1 MYASFLGKT
10 VGAKAV
16 GEPER
21 KQENGDLWNPLLRP
35 RYSEILQEE
44 LLLLGVKINPSI
56 LFYYCLLV
64 SQKLKGNLCTI
75 CINFDI
81 WNKWSAAPVNN
92 L

>member
-1 MYASFLGKT
+1 MKRKNSPCIDVCQFSGKNGWCKGCGRT
-10 VGAKAV
+10 REEA
-16 GEPER
+16 R
-21 KQENGDLWNPLLRP
+21 KWRSMKPLLRP

-44 LLLLGVKINPSI
+44 LLLLSVKINPSI

-81 WNKWSAAPVNN
+81 
-92 L
+92 

>member
-21 KQENGDLWNPLLRP
+21 RQENGDLWNPSLRP

-44 LLLLGVKINPSI
+44 LLLLSVNINP
-56 LFYYCLLV
+56 
-64 SQKLKGNLCTI
+64 GNLFFI
-75 CINFDI
+75 AY
-81 WNKWSAAPVNN
+81 S
-92 L
+92 